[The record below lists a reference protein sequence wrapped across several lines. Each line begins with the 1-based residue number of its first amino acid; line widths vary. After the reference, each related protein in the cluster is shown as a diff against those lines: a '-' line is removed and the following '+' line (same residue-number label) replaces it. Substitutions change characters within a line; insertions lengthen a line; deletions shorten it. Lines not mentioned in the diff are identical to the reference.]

1 MGVRTKASI
10 QEVLKVASG
19 GLIASIITLIVSFSL
34 NVGYNDVEN
43 LKKKLETK
51 VDVSVYDKDI
61 STINRRL
68 DLFDD
73 RQDVYINEINV
84 GLSDVKQQNAV
95 IQNDVKWIKEQLK
108 K

>member
-10 QEVLKVASG
+10 QEVLKVATG

-43 LKKKLETK
+43 LKKKLENK